1 MSFVLQRCCFIVTLL
16 TVLLVGA
23 CAGDE
28 PAVSRGACERMRDH
42 AIELRLRGVVDDLDA
57 HRAAARQVLGDGY
70 VQRCVAE
77 TSVAELECSL
87 AAKDLPSLHSCART
101 R

>member
-1 MSFVLQRCCFIVTLL
+1 
-16 TVLLVGA
+16 
-23 CAGDE
+23 
-28 PAVSRGACERMRDH
+28 
-42 AIELRLRGVVDDLDA
+42 LRLHGVVDDLDA

-70 VQRCVAE
+70 VERCVAD

-87 AAKDLPSLHSCART
+87 AAKTLQSLHTCAGT